1 MTERGWSDP
10 PFRKLPLGAPG
21 IEVAYRGPST
31 VYERYPDYEF
41 MVCLNGVVYTDQS
54 TAPAEA
60 LAIWQR
66 HLEAMQP

>member
-1 MTERGWSDP
+1 MTEKGWSDP

-41 MVCLNGVVYTDQS
+41 SVTINGITYTDRA

-60 LAIWQR
+60 EAIWLR
-66 HLEAMQP
+66 HLEELQ